1 MKRDEKGLLLVSA
14 SERCELFEESQ
25 IDALAPIRECWFCKW
40 SDFRRKAPVIIR
52 KTATRQRQC
61 NRKSATG
68 IIS

>member
-40 SDFRRKAPVIIR
+40 SDFRRSTRGFLQESPCHHPKNSDKA
-52 KTATRQRQC
+52 A
-61 NRKSATG
+61 AM
-68 IIS
+68 